1 MAFAE
6 QSRVREAVAGST
18 SATDFDT
25 LISAKMTEADNDLAD
40 MLYAAA
46 QKWGKKQALPAVDVS
61 NGQIGGV
68 NVPQNIK
75 DAASNLAAALCF
87 LALKQFETHNTY
99 KAMAQATV
107 DGYIMRLAYDAEVY
121 SVFF

>member
-18 SATDFDT
+18 TATDFDT
-25 LISAKMTEADNDLAD
+25 LIAAKMTEADNDLAD

-46 QKWGKKQALPAVDVS
+46 QKWGKRQALPAVDIT
-61 NGQIGGV
+61 NAQIGGV
-68 NVPQNIK
+68 SVPQNIK

-87 LALKQFETHNTY
+87 LALKQFDTY
-99 KAMAQATV
+99 KSYKDQAQVAV
-107 DGYIMRLAYDAEVY
+107 DGYVARLSYDGEVY
-121 SVFF
+121 TNFF